1 MRQCWNWQTGT
12 FEGRVSLTYGF
23 KSHLPHQTLKNGSIT
38 KVEPFLFLILKIKYG
53 IYSKTAAAATEF
65 SQVLCENKKIEL
77 LNFLEILEELDKN
90 ERTDRQTIEQ
100 GVLAD
105 VALCSMNMERDAIQE
120 MYEAGKISYGT
131 SVSMKNDITLLE
143 LQME

>member
-65 SQVLCENKKIEL
+65 SQVLCENKKTEL
-77 LNFLEILEELDKN
+77 LNFFGNIGRAGQKTKEQTDKQSN
-90 ERTDRQTIEQ
+90 RVYWQ
-100 GVLAD
+100 
-105 VALCSMNMERDAIQE
+105 
-120 MYEAGKISYGT
+120 
-131 SVSMKNDITLLE
+131 TLLFAA
-143 LQME
+143 

>member
-1 MRQCWNWQTGT
+1 
-12 FEGRVSLTYGF
+12 
-23 KSHLPHQTLKNGSIT
+23 LPHQTLKNGSIT

-65 SQVLCENKKIEL
+65 SQVLCENKKTEL

-90 ERTDRQTIEQ
+90 ERKTIEQ

-131 SVSMKNDITLLE
+131 SVFMKNDITFLE

>member
-38 KVEPFLFLILKIKYG
+38 KVEPFLFLILIIKYG
-53 IYSKTAAAATEF
+53 IYSKTAAATNRIF
-65 SQVLCENKKIEL
+65 SSTVRKQKDRIAEL
-77 LNFLEILEELDKN
+77 FGNIGRAGQKRKN
-90 ERTDRQTIEQ
+90 RQTIEQ
-100 GVLAD
+100 DVLAD

>member
-65 SQVLCENKKIEL
+65 SQVLCENKKTEL
-77 LNFLEILEELDKN
+77 LNFLEILEELDKKRKN
-90 ERTDRQTIEQ
+90 RQT
-100 GVLAD
+100 
-105 VALCSMNMERDAIQE
+105 NNR
-120 MYEAGKISYGT
+120 K
-131 SVSMKNDITLLE
+131 K
-143 LQME
+143 